1 LLDLISEKSLR
12 AMDNPVGDNP
22 VGDNP
27 VGGNPVGG
35 NPVGATRSSRPVG
48 GNEVEPTGGRQI
60 GRDLADA
67 IGAARN

>member
-12 AMDNPVGDNP
+12 AMDNPVGD
-22 VGDNP
+22 
-27 VGGNPVGG
+27 NPVGG

-60 GRDLADA
+60 GRDLDDA